1 VGVSSYLGV
10 LRHPDFRFLFLGQSA
25 SSVGDQAVI
34 VALALYVT
42 QRTGSAADLGFILAA
57 QSVPMVALLL
67 FGGVWADRW
76 GGPGR
81 RRIMIGADLARA
93 VLHGTLA
100 VLILAGG
107 ASVIEM
113 IVIEIAFGASRAFF
127 QPAYAGLLPQTISE
141 SEIQDARALTQST
154 ANLAIVIG
162 PALGTLL
169 VVGLGAGEAFA
180 LDAATFVLSALLLIR
195 VRPRERGAGGEGAPE
210 STLRSLR
217 DGWGEVRSRP
227 WVWVTIAAFTGIMLT
242 GYAQW
247 YTLAPSIARSLY
259 GTASVFGVLESVAGV
274 GAVIGALTALRW
286 RPRRPLAVGLVL
298 GIGWIAQSILF
309 ALDAPLGVV
318 VASALVAGFGFSLFE
333 IWWETALA
341 HHIPA
346 RALSRVSAY
355 DWMGSLALL
364 PLGFAIA
371 GPLAETFGARAVLAA
386 GALFSLLMLSLALL
400 PRSTRELGGWSS
412 AEQVGSDVP
421 KERGGEPEIA
431 NVDPLVG
438 VVHKRRSLE

>member
-1 VGVSSYLGV
+1 
-10 LRHPDFRFLFLGQSA
+10 
-25 SSVGDQAVI
+25 
-34 VALALYVT
+34 
-42 QRTGSAADLGFILAA
+42 
-57 QSVPMVALLL
+57 
-67 FGGVWADRW
+67 
-76 GGPGR
+76 
-81 RRIMIGADLARA
+81 
-93 VLHGTLA
+93 